1 MLDYEKQLDFFIQN
15 IQSGNFYEAHEDLE
29 LLWYPRR
36 FEESDEVKLL
46 KGFINASV
54 SLELAKKGKKEQA
67 KKVWQTYLKYETLL
81 ENIDSPH
88 TPTYR
93 LIAKLLHDKALL

>member
-1 MLDYEKQLDFFIQN
+1 MQELEHFIHN

-29 LLWYPRR
+29 SLWYPRR
-36 FEESDEVKLL
+36 FEQSDEVKLL

-54 SLELAKKGKKEQA
+54 SFELAKKGKTEQA

-93 LIAKLLHDKALL
+93 HIAKLLHAKALL

>member
-1 MLDYEKQLDFFIQN
+1 MQELERFIHN
-15 IQSGNFYEAHEDLE
+15 VQSGNFYEAHEDLE
-29 LLWYPRR
+29 ALWYPRR

-54 SLELAKKGKKEQA
+54 SFELNKKGKKEQA
-67 KKVWQTYLKYETLL
+67 KKVWQTYLKYEKLL

-93 LIAKLLHDKALL
+93 LIAKLLHAKALL